1 MARKLAEGKDAHMV
15 SFPAYAA
22 VWAALI
28 VLLAATV
35 GVARFHLSSYGAP
48 INLLIS
54 TVKAG
59 LVLLFFMHLRYEGT
73 FLKVM
78 LGVAVSAF
86 TVIIILT
93 YSDVWFRR

>member
-1 MARKLAEGKDAHMV
+1 MARKLSEGKDSHLS
-15 SFPAYAA
+15 SFSAYVA
-22 VWAALI
+22 VWVALV
-28 VLLAATV
+28 VLLAATI
-35 GVARFHLSSYGAP
+35 GVAKFHVSTYGVL

-54 TVKAG
+54 TAKAG

-78 LGVAVSAF
+78 LGVALSAF

-93 YSDVWFRR
+93 FSDVWFRR

>member
-1 MARKLAEGKDAHMV
+1 MARKLGEGKDAHLS
-15 SFPAYAA
+15 SFSAYAA

-35 GVARFHLSSYGAP
+35 GVTKFHVGPYGVL
-48 INLLIS
+48 INLFIS
-54 TVKAG
+54 TAKAG

-78 LGVAVSAF
+78 LAVALSAF